1 MTKHD
6 EMSLD
11 PLWYILFFRATLKAV
26 LQKIVEELKLEKS
39 FKTLVKVSEL
49 EIQKQNEEA
58 ALISMEEGNVKE
70 INKLHNILE
79 GDLKQGMDKLNKQ
92 RDTIAWL
99 KVRIIN
105 AVFLQLPYFSIDN
118 AHPNIFVAPF
128 DVWIMHICHIA

>member
-11 PLWYILFFRATLKAV
+11 PLWYVLFFRETLEAI

-49 EIQKQNEEA
+49 AIQQQNEEA

-79 GDLKQGMDKLNKQ
+79 GDLKKGMDTVNKK

-99 KVRIIN
+99 KVRN
-105 AVFLQLPYFSIDN
+105 NNSVFIQLHS
-118 AHPNIFVAPF
+118 
-128 DVWIMHICHIA
+128 